1 MSIQTTPLGN
11 TVLTPSGNT
20 ITTTVSNAVQSSIAT
35 SGNIALGTA
44 NVVVGGIG
52 GAVVGVAG
60 AVVGAAVAPIINTA
74 RQVNQV
80 VELIQNPSLGGA
92 LALLGRGFPPFQNE
106 LDQFAS
112 YSYIFTLSCLTNLEL
127 NFPLSY
133 RTVGPLV
140 QIIRSGGTGGKKI
153 PTIYETDGV
162 VEFFIDDVSIDAVIA
177 PNHKTGHSNA
187 VLLNFK
193 VIEPYSMGQF
203 LQNLRTAALVT
214 GHLNYIE
221 APFLLSVEFIGYDDQ
236 GNIKA
241 PFFSKR
247 HIPIKIIKADMNVTE
262 AGAVYDVE
270 AVPYNEIALTNTN
283 REAKTDVDIRG
294 TTVGEILQSGP
305 NSLTSVLN
313 ETMIQLQQKGQVNV
327 ADQYVI
333 SFPKGDFISSAI
345 GGVSSATSAVTAPGN
360 GLAQLYEA
368 LTGVKGGNIPPEFQK
383 KLQELKGVSVTR
395 SALGEAVRAEANL
408 QASWNDIGSSKIVK
422 SFLDGG
428 KMPFA
433 EPSLVEMQDNRGQIN
448 RSAMQVSDENRKF
461 TFKSGSTI
469 EEMIEE
475 IILSSDYAR
484 KFVDKPADLKGNITW
499 FRIETHVYNVT
510 DWPTVGQIGRSPRI
524 YVYRVIPYKVDSSKV
539 EGPKPNMLKSLIKQ
553 SNALKAYNYIY
564 TGQNKDIINFDLNF
578 DLSFFTN
585 ISTTRGQMQADSKK
599 PGGMAAGTPDPSYK
613 TPGALLPSAAPAEGS
628 AGVNNATGPNTGKKG
643 GGGKEHV
650 ENSIARMFN
659 DAILNSD
666 ADLINVKL
674 TIHGDPYYIIDA
686 GLGNYLGIEN
696 PINQSI
702 TLEGSLN
709 PRKGEV
715 DVILNFRTP
724 IDYDGED
731 GFVKY
736 PLGGFLPIG
745 MFSGVYQVILVT
757 NKFSKGQFTQEL
769 DLVRKKGQNLTLE
782 GLASAAVDL
791 FNDARTY
798 VSGTKLNQID
808 EKDANAGPP

>member
-1 MSIQTTPLGN
+1 LSIQTNPLGN
-11 TVLTPSGNT
+11 PVITPSGNT
-20 ITTTVSNAVQSSIAT
+20 ITTTAANAIQSSVTT
-35 SGNIALGTA
+35 SANIALGTA
-44 NVVVGGIG
+44 NVVVGGIA
-52 GAVVGVAG
+52 GAAVGVAG
-60 AVVGAAVAPIINTA
+60 SVVGAAVAPVINTA

-80 VELIQNPSLGGA
+80 IELIQNPSLGGA

-133 RTVGPLV
+133 RTVGPLIQV
-140 QIIRSGGTGGKKI
+140 IRSGGTGGKKI
-153 PTIYETDGV
+153 PTIYETDGI
-162 VEFFIDDVSIDAVIA
+162 VEFFIDDVNIDAVIA
-177 PNHKTGHSNA
+177 PNRKTGHSNA

-203 LQNLRTAALVT
+203 LQNLRTAALVA

-262 AGAVYDVE
+262 AGAVYEVE
-270 AVPYNEIALTNTN
+270 AVPYNEIALTNAN

-294 TTVGEILQSGP
+294 TTVGELLQSGP

-313 ETMIQLQQKGQVNV
+313 ETMIQLQQANQVNV

-345 GGVSSATSAVTAPGN
+345 GGVSSATSAVTTLSGTR
-360 GLAQLYEA
+360 AQIYEA
-368 LTGVKGGNIPPEFQK
+368 FTGVKGGTIPPELEK
-383 KLQELKGVSVTR
+383 KLQETKGVSVTR

-408 QASWNDIGSSKIVK
+408 QSGWNDIGSAKIVK
-422 SFLDGG
+422 NFLDGG

-433 EPSLVEMQDNRGQIN
+433 EPSFVEMPDNRGQIN
-448 RSAMQVSDENRKF
+448 RAAMQTSDENRKF
-461 TFKSGSTI
+461 TFKSGTTI

-475 IILSSDYAR
+475 VILSSDYAR
-484 KFVDKPADLKGNITW
+484 KFVDKPADLKGKVTW

-510 DWPTVGQIGRSPRI
+510 DWTTVGQTGRSPRI

-539 EGPKPNMLKSLIKQ
+539 EGPKPNMLKSLVKQ
-553 SNALKAYNYIY
+553 SSALKAYNYIY

-578 DLSFFTN
+578 DMSFFTN
-585 ISTTRGQMQADSKK
+585 VSTTRGQMQADSKK
-599 PGGMAAGTPDPSYK
+599 PGGQAASTPDASYK
-613 TPGALLPSAAPAEGS
+613 SPAPLLPAPAPAEGS
-628 AGVNNATGPNTGKKG
+628 GGVSNSTGPKTGKKG

-674 TIHGDPYYIIDA
+674 TIHGDPYFIVDA
-686 GLGNYLGIEN
+686 GIGNYLGIEN
-696 PINQSI
+696 PLNQAI

-769 DLVRKKGQNLTLE
+769 DLVRKKGQDLTLE

-798 VSGTKLNQID
+798 VTGTKLNQID